1 MGIRAAQL
9 TPAVSSF
16 FFSAW
21 PLAQGLQQAWRG
33 VAPPRLPPGLFREG
47 PARSGSSPSPPFRAS
62 PRSGLA
68 LDAEG
73 RLFSGAVPISVF
85 LSCKKAF
92 PFSISLLNHSPL

>member
-1 MGIRAAQL
+1 MLTGVRAAQL

-16 FFSAW
+16 FFSPW

-68 LDAEG
+68 PDAEG
-73 RLFSGAVPISVF
+73 RLFSGAVPISLF
-85 LSCKKAF
+85 LSRK
-92 PFSISLLNHSPL
+92 PSLSPSLCLN